1 VTCCVALVTAVALV
15 VLAGCGTL
23 PRREAG
29 EAAASP
35 AASPT
40 PSPGPPAMVFAIR
53 ADRTLVVRGGTPSV
67 CRPDV
72 KMVYVASPRVLQ
84 VLLADDAQDDCNRP
98 AHDPD
103 PRRSPVRFRIPAG
116 IDLDSARYVDLVGPL
131 AASPRFRLHNAL
143 ARRPV

>member
-1 VTCCVALVTAVALV
+1 MTCCVALVTAVALV

-72 KMVYVASPRVLQ
+72 KMVYVASPHVLQ
-84 VLLADDAQDDCNRP
+84 VLLADGCPPGRHDADHRRP
-98 AHDPD
+98 PAP
-103 PRRSPVRFRIPAG
+103 FRIPAS
-116 IDLDSARYVDLVGPL
+116 IDLGRATYVDLAGPL
-131 AASPRFRLHNAL
+131 ASYPRFRLHNAL